1 MDSELDD
8 DQTHENQK
16 QKLKHLINRIRKMKV
31 NALATDDDQSSVV
44 SQQQEQRVEI
54 LKNNFF
60 GIFSYFIFQ
69 RFS

>member
-44 SQQQEQRVEI
+44 SQQQENGLRYRKIIFLE
-54 LKNNFF
+54 FF
-60 GIFSYFIFQ
+60 YFIFQ

>member
-31 NALATDDDQSSVV
+31 NALATDDDQSSIV
-44 SQQQEQRVEI
+44 SQQQESG
-54 LKNNFF
+54 L
-60 GIFSYFIFQ
+60 
-69 RFS
+69 